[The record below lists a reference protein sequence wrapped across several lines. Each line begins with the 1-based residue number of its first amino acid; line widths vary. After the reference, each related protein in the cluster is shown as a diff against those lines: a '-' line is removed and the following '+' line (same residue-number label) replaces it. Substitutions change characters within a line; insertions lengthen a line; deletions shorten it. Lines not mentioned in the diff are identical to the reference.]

1 MPPTSRIVRN
11 LAEEMV
17 GSVVAKNWMAG
28 FVRRHKDRLK
38 SLYLRT
44 IDNMRK
50 KSEYAPVFKLFYHLV
65 KCSALNYMHRILL
78 I

>member
-1 MPPTSRIVRN
+1 MPPMSWIVRN

-17 GSVVAKNWMAG
+17 GPVVAKNWMAG
-28 FVRRHKDRLK
+28 FVRRDKDWLK

-50 KSEYAPVFKLFYHLV
+50 KRECAPVFKLFFHLV
-65 KCSALNYMHRILL
+65 KYLALNYMRHMFL